1 MNPDILKRLVEPF
14 HPSDIQWKAVAF
26 PRGRRD
32 RALVAPFYDVRLIYQ
47 RLDDVLGPM
56 NWQIRHRAM
65 ESGGVYTEIGIWDET
80 QGWIWKGD
88 VGMAEREKR
97 KRGSGTEEDPEEE
110 VVLDATKAK
119 GDATDGAKRAA
130 AVWGIG
136 RVYWLVPKDW
146 CDWNDQAREPMPPPT
161 LPDYALPYDMQ
172 KGTESATAS
181 GKQPKPA
188 SAAAT
193 KEAPP
198 PPPGAV
204 AVAAPPTPADHDPA
218 RPEGITSAVPIP
230 APEGLTPADHDPA
243 RPYAPEDVRRRLDA
257 HYVRFKKDPN
267 LKPATTTARGILA
280 GLMESCFPKGE
291 AVAARRTVLM
301 YFFAEESVKPLNDA
315 HVAALT
321 KYIDARKA
329 GKAYVVGPYVAVE
342 LRQIVAFRIA
352 QDA

>member
-1 MNPDILKRLVEPF
+1 MGADMNPDILKRLVEPF

-136 RVYWLVPKDW
+136 RVYWLL
-146 CDWNDQAREPMPPPT
+146 PPH
-161 LPDYALPYDMQ
+161 
-172 KGTESATAS
+172 S
-181 GKQPKPA
+181 
-188 SAAAT
+188 
-193 KEAPP
+193 
-198 PPPGAV
+198 PPPGARGPG
-204 AVAAPPTPADHDPA
+204 PPV
-218 RPEGITSAVPIP
+218 RPP
-230 APEGLTPADHDPA
+230 
-243 RPYAPEDVRRRLDA
+243 RRRPPRLRPVLSLSRHRRRQRITTRPGPKESPRPCPSQRQKA
-257 HYVRFKKDPN
+257 SRQP
-267 LKPATTTARGILA
+267 TTTRPGPTR
-280 GLMESCFPKGE
+280 PKTSG
-291 AVAARRTVLM
+291 ADSTRTTR
-301 YFFAEESVKPLNDA
+301 AS
-315 HVAALT
+315 
-321 KYIDARKA
+321 RKT
-329 GKAYVVGPYVAVE
+329 PT
-342 LRQIVAFRIA
+342 
-352 QDA
+352 